1 VESLTKAVEIFRQFG
16 SAHYALAQALR
27 KLGRSEEAARHLAFY
42 ERFKLFVPPSNDPL
56 TADLAARVIS
66 VTSYLRQAADLQSQG
81 RTQEALELHLKAL
94 ETDANSAQAHAN
106 LVSLYGQLNQP
117 EKAEQH
123 YRKAVELSP
132 NLADSYYNYG
142 VLLFGQQRFSKARK
156 AFEQAIRA
164 NRYHAEAHNN
174 LGYLLEREGGTGGAE
189 KHYRE
194 AIANQP
200 GYRLAHFH
208 LGRLL
213 LNRRDFAGAVAQ
225 FEQTI
230 TVDDESTPGYLYA
243 LGAAHGR
250 AGDRNRA
257 VEFLRQARDKAAARG
272 QSLLLSSIERDLG
285 VLERRKPTR

>member
-1 VESLTKAVEIFRQFG
+1 
-16 SAHYALAQALR
+16 
-27 KLGRSEEAARHLAFY
+27 
-42 ERFKLFVPPSNDPL
+42 
-56 TADLAARVIS
+56 
-66 VTSYLRQAADLQSQG
+66 
-81 RTQEALELHLKAL
+81 LKAL
-94 ETDANSAQAHAN
+94 ETDAASAQAHAN

-132 NLADSYYNYG
+132 NLADSHYNYG
-142 VLLFGQQRFSKARK
+142 VLLFGQQRFSEARK
-156 AFEQAIRA
+156 AFEQAIGA

-174 LGYLLEREGGTGGAE
+174 LGYLLEREGRSGEAE

-213 LNRRDFAGAVAQ
+213 LHRRDVAGAIAQ

-230 TVDDESTPGYLYA
+230 TVDDDSTPGYLYA

-272 QSLLLSSIERDLG
+272 QSPLISSIERDLA
-285 VLERRKPTR
+285 VLERRKPTP